1 MNWLY
6 KKNEKFAIFRRF
18 KIKKKINRKG
28 IDKTESMYY
37 NTDNKKQEDKIL
49 GGQSDGMLNWQSKI
63 SETNFINMKEEIKM
77 KGRDP

>member
-1 MNWLY
+1 
-6 KKNEKFAIFRRF
+6 
-18 KIKKKINRKG
+18 
-28 IDKTESMYY
+28 MYY